1 MSKFTEKLRLRRQA
15 LVTKSQA
22 ERMLL
27 ILQGKQL
34 KQTLSFADMGMQI
47 AAKLAQRPILG
58 VGILVA
64 TVIVK
69 PRRIVSVLKK
79 AISAWQIW
87 QLVAPGFKKIQQAT
101 APAHHD

>member
-27 ILQGKQL
+27 IVQGKQL

-69 PRRIVSVLKK
+69 PADVGAVMREIELARREEEERVRFH
-79 AISAWQIW
+79 QE
-87 QLVAPGFKKIQQAT
+87 T
-101 APAHHD
+101 